1 MQQRKSLLLLIL
13 PLLAVF
19 AAACSSSP
27 SAGSDASSTSKST
40 PKSTTTTT
48 AQVIASSTVTINGQA
63 VKVPTEDGTD
73 PIKAFGDTGQQV
85 ILTSSGVLPRSLY
98 AGQNQPVTWT
108 NLTSK
113 PVTLTL
119 NHVPGVSPQV
129 IQPGASYSW
138 NPVSTLSFTYTSS
151 AGGTGFIYSGVFG
164 N

>member
-1 MQQRKSLLLLIL
+1 MQQRKALLVFAL
-13 PLLAVF
+13 PLLGLL

-27 SAGSDASSTSKST
+27 SSGSAAPST

-48 AQVIASSTVTINGQA
+48 AQVIASSSVTINGHT
-63 VKVPTEDGTD
+63 VNVPTEDGTD

-138 NPVSTLSFTYTSS
+138 NPVNTLSFSYTSS
-151 AGGTGFIYSGVFG
+151 AGGTGLIYSGVFG

>member
-1 MQQRKSLLLLIL
+1 MQQRKAILFLVL
-13 PLLAVF
+13 PLFGLL

-27 SAGSDASSTSKST
+27 SSGSAASPT

-48 AQVIASSTVTINGQA
+48 AQVIASSTVTINGHA

-73 PIKAFGDTGQQV
+73 PVKAFGDTGQQV